1 MLIQNRR
8 NALKSLACGFGSLA
22 FAGLAQQRALA
33 DANPLAPKPT
43 HFPAKAKRIVFLF
56 MQGGPSH
63 VDSFDHKPRLVRENN
78 QMRTFDDARTFA
90 KTRTVIQHRV
100 MQPLWQFR
108 QHGESGKWASSLF
121 PHIAG
126 ISDELCYLHGMHTEG
141 IAHGPATLF
150 LHSGSTNMVRP
161 SMGSWVTYGLGTENE
176 NLPGFVTLCPSM
188 ANGGP
193 RNWGNAF
200 LPAAYQGTPIGRAG
214 LPASQARIRNIAN
227 DRLSD
232 NEQRRRFGLLQALNQ
247 EQMSHSTG
255 DSDLEAVI
263 GSFELAYRMQTF
275 APNVLDIAGET
286 AETKRLYG
294 IGKPQ
299 TDNFGK
305 QCLMARRLLE
315 SGVRYVQ
322 VTYGDNTDNPAW
334 DQHSN
339 LALHGTHA
347 LATDQPV
354 AGLILDLKRRGLLED
369 TLVWWGGEFGR
380 TPYAERN
387 GTGRDHNPNGFT
399 VFLAGGGLKKGFSFG
414 ATDEYGHH
422 AVEDK
427 VHMHDLH
434 ATLLH
439 LMGLDHTRLTYRY
452 AGRDYRLTDVSGRV
466 FSEIIA

>member
-1 MLIQNRR
+1 MLSRR
-8 NALKSLACGFGSLA
+8 DALKSLACGFGSLA
-22 FAGLAQQRALA
+22 FAGLAQERAFA

-43 HFPAKAKRIVFLF
+43 HFPAKAKRDKSSSF

-63 VDSFDHKPRLVRENN
+63 VDSFDHKPRLTREHN

-100 MQPLWQFR
+100 MQPMWQFS
-108 QHGESGKWASSLF
+108 QHGESGKWASNLF

-126 ISDELCYLHGMHTEG
+126 ISDELCYLSGMHTEG

-188 ANGGP
+188 ANG
-193 RNWGNAF
+193 R
-200 LPAAYQGTPIGRAG
+200 PAELGQRVLAGRVSGDADRPSRVAG
-214 LPASQARIRNIAN
+214 ESGSHPQHRQRSAQRHRAAAARAPPVP
-227 DRLSD
+227 
-232 NEQRRRFGLLQALNQ
+232 QP
-247 EQMSHSTG
+247 EQMSRSTG

-286 AETKRLYG
+286 AETQRLYG
-294 IGKPQ
+294 IGRPQ

-305 QCLMARRLLE
+305 QCLMARRLLD

-347 LATDQPV
+347 MATDQPV

-369 TLVWWGGEFGR
+369 TLVWWGGEFGH
-380 TPYAERN
+380 PYAGS
-387 GTGRDHNPNGFT
+387 GTAPAATTIPTASPSSCWRRRQQA
-399 VFLAGGGLKKGFSFG
+399 LRS
-414 ATDEYGHH
+414 ATDEFGHL

-439 LMGLDHTRLTYRY
+439 LMGLEHTRLTYRCC
-452 AGRDYRLTDVSGRV
+452 GREYRLTDVSGRV
-466 FSEIIA
+466 VNEIIA